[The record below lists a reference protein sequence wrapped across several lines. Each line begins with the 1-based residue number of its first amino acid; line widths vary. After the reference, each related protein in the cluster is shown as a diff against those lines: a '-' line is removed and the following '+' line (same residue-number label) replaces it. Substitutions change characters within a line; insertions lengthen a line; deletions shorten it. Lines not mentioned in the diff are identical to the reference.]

1 MSGSGHQSILLR
13 DIAGEMGGEEGWGG
27 VGRRRAGGGKAGG
40 GGGLDDGR
48 GGAVMGEGLGRLE
61 SGKEGKDQM
70 D

>member
-1 MSGSGHQSILLR
+1 
-13 DIAGEMGGEEGWGG
+13 MGGEEGWGG
-27 VGRRRAGGGKAGG
+27 VGRRRAGGGKAGGGGEG

-61 SGKEGKDQM
+61 SGKEEKDQM